1 MSEKKNQLLKVS
13 LVLSA
18 IILLVYGVVYLF
30 FPGFQIKMTGGEPI
44 PSFWINWFGGLM
56 IAVGVGCIL
65 VIRNPAKQGILV
77 TVVLIASI
85 VTALAL
91 YQQVIFSW
99 DDSYNMLN
107 TLIPAIVLTVMSILL
122 WLSLRQ
128 SKEILWK

>member
-1 MSEKKNQLLKVS
+1 MAEKKNQLLKIA

-30 FPGFQIKMTGGEPI
+30 FPGVQIKMTGGEPI
-44 PSFWINWFGGLM
+44 PWFWINWIGGIQ
-56 IAVGVGCIL
+56 IALGIGCIM
-65 VIRNPAKQGILV
+65 VYRNPVKQGIFV
-77 TVVLIASI
+77 TTICIAGT

-91 YQQVIFSW
+91 FHVVIFSW

-107 TLIPAIVLTVMSILL
+107 TLIPAIVLTVTAILL

-128 SKEILWK
+128 SKEILW